1 MAESL
6 AATQEGGAA
15 DWAADRGSDD
25 RKVILTLRLR
35 GPSAVVVIERL
46 NAAMALQR
54 RLPFPT
60 VERLCLHKTTA
71 VTFRKHME
79 KTETETLEQVNVRL
93 TVEEYAELQRICET
107 ECINR
112 PSMLVGIWIRSNI
125 KARAGMTQLLDL
137 VREAQQEGVDVAAVL
152 TRARAKAAK

>member
-1 MAESL
+1 
-6 AATQEGGAA
+6 
-15 DWAADRGSDD
+15 
-25 RKVILTLRLR
+25 
-35 GPSAVVVIERL
+35 
-46 NAAMALQR
+46 
-54 RLPFPT
+54 
-60 VERLCLHKTTA
+60 
-71 VTFRKHME
+71 ME